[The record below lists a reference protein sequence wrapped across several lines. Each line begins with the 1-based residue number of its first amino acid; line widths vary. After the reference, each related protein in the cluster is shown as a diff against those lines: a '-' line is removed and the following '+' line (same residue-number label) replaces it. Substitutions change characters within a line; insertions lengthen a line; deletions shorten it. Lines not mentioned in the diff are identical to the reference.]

1 MSILDFVN
9 EFLKNLIDPVAIIW
23 LILIVFGVFLIARKR
38 YRPALIIFFVVVFLT
53 VFGGTGVSGWL
64 LATLERPYYRENPL
78 HVPNADIVF
87 VLGGHVRRGDGEPHG
102 FDARESADRLL
113 AGVALARAGKAKVL
127 LIGGGGAG
135 DEGPQIS
142 EYAATKDWLESWNLP
157 VAIEHL
163 GILKNTYEE
172 VRAAKT
178 LMEER
183 QWQSMILVT
192 SASHIRRAE
201 AVCQSEGIDNAIL
214 VACDF
219 HSLPPPSWCL
229 IPDLRH
235 LSILRLY
242 LYEQVGW
249 LIYRWK
255 GWIDV

>member
-1 MSILDFVN
+1 MNLVN
-9 EFLKNLIDPVAIIW
+9 EFLKSLVDPVAIIW

-38 YRPALIIFFVVVFLT
+38 YRSALIVFSMVVFLT

-64 LATLERPYYRENPL
+64 LATLERPYYREKPL
-78 HVPNADIVF
+78 NVPDADIVF
-87 VLGGHVRRGDGEPHG
+87 VLGGHVKRGDGEPHG

-113 AGVALARAGKAKVL
+113 AGVALARAGKADVL
-127 LIGGGGAG
+127 LIGGGPAG
-135 DEGPQIS
+135 DEVPRIS
-142 EYAATKDWLESWNLP
+142 EYAAAKDWLESWNLP

-172 VRAAKT
+172 VREAKK

-183 QWQSMILVT
+183 QWQSMILIT
-192 SASHIRRAE
+192 SASHMRRAE
-201 AVCQSEGIDNAIL
+201 AVCQSMGIDNAIP

-219 HSLPPPSWCL
+219 RSIPPPSWYL
-229 IPDLRH
+229 IPEIRH

>member
-1 MSILDFVN
+1 MSVLNLAN
-9 EFLKNLIDPVAIIW
+9 EFLKMLVDPVAIIW
-23 LILIVFGVFLIARKR
+23 LLLIVFGVFLIARKR
-38 YRPALIIFFVVVFLT
+38 YRPASIVFSGVAFLT

-78 HVPNADIVF
+78 HVPNADVVF
-87 VLGGHVRRGDGEPHG
+87 VLGGHVKRGDGEFHG
-102 FDARESADRLL
+102 FDARESVDRLF
-113 AGVALARAGKAKVL
+113 AGVALSRAGKAKVL
-127 LIGGGGAG
+127 LIGGGAAG

-172 VRAAKT
+172 VCAAKR

-201 AVCQSEGIDNAIL
+201 AVCQSMGIHNAIP

-219 HSLPPPSWCL
+219 HTFPPPSWCL
-229 IPDLRH
+229 IPELRH